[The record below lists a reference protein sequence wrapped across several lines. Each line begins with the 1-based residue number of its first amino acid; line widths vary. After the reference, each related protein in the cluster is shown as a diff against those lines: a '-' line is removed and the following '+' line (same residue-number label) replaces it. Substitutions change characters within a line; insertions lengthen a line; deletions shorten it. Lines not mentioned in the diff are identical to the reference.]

1 MSDKPILRL
10 TVTRLVGPAAA
21 PEVAPQWLTGHLWGQ
36 ARAED
41 RLEHV
46 RVRVTPGRIGV
57 ALFLLAAEDRGARRS
72 ARSICARA
80 LDASDELRDWHL
92 AE

>member
-10 TVTRLVGPAAA
+10 TVTRLVGPDTAL
-21 PEVAPQWLTGHLWGQ
+21 VAPRWLTGQLWSQ
-36 ARAED
+36 SRADD

-46 RVRVTPGRIGV
+46 RVRVAPGRIGV
-57 ALFLLAAEDRGARRS
+57 ALFLLAAEDGGARLS

-80 LDASDELRDWHL
+80 LDASDELRDWRL

>member
-10 TVTRLVGPAAA
+10 TVTQLVGPTALVVAA
-21 PEVAPQWLTGHLWGQ
+21 QWLTGHLWCQ

-57 ALFLLAAEDRGARRS
+57 ALFLLAAEDRGARLS